1 MQTLQIALMQT
12 GKAQAYKGTTK
23 IIVTRR
29 FWENRYTR
37 GGSYTVIETFENGE
51 QQSHK
56 WADIWQVEM
65 YLGGMARYGEQWTA
79 IKKAS

>member
-12 GKAQAYKGTTK
+12 GKAQTYKGATRVV
-23 IIVTRR
+23 VTRR

-51 QQSHK
+51 KQTHK
-56 WADIWQVEM
+56 WADIGGVEM
-65 YLGGMARYGEQWTA
+65 YLGGVARYGEQWMA